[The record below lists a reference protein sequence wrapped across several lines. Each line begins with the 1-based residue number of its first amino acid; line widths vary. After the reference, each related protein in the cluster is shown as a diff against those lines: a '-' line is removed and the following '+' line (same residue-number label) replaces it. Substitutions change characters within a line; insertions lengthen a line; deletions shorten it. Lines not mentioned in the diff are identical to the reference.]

1 MGGKWSL
8 KTPKYSAING
18 QPHSRR
24 LAILSHNEIQI
35 PSICRTSPAKD
46 SPLGVSFQS
55 NSLLDYIYRRHI
67 VPDERIWH
75 HWTPLL
81 LECVLSQYECSG
93 LGAAGVLSC
102 ANCTKWNFYLLG
114 KAETSFAPV
123 AAKWEGGKLKV
134 WKYNCLS
141 SVLWCL
147 FCAFYFC
154 STMLLS

>member
-1 MGGKWSL
+1 M
-8 KTPKYSAING
+8 
-18 QPHSRR
+18 
-24 LAILSHNEIQI
+24 
-35 PSICRTSPAKD
+35 D
-46 SPLGVSFQS
+46 SPTVEGWLFFLTMKYKYLAFAGRARPKILRFAFHFNPIVCKTTFKE
-55 NSLLDYIYRRHI
+55 RHI
-67 VPDERIWH
+67 VPYDERIWH

-134 WKYNCLS
+134 WKYNCFS
-141 SVLWCL
+141 SVLWCV

>member
-1 MGGKWSL
+1 MDSPIVEGWLFFLTMKYKYLAFAGRAR
-8 KTPKYSAING
+8 PKIL
-18 QPHSRR
+18 R
-24 LAILSHNEIQI
+24 LAFHFNPIVCKTTLEM
-35 PSICRTSPAKD
+35 
-46 SPLGVSFQS
+46 
-55 NSLLDYIYRRHI
+55 HI
-67 VPDERIWH
+67 VPGERIWH
-75 HWTPLL
+75 HWTLPLL
-81 LECVLSQYECSG
+81 LGCVLSQYECSG

-147 FCAFYFC
+147 CWAFNFY
-154 STMLLS
+154 STRLVS